1 MFPHLFI
8 SVCLKRTSASYPGR
22 SLRGLYRNML
32 TEFYRSPLS
41 ESSLLFTD
49 EEATLDRQSVN
60 KDAMNLAN

>member
-1 MFPHLFI
+1 MLDE
-8 SVCLKRTSASYPGR
+8 V

-49 EEATLDRQSVN
+49 EEATLDPQSVN
-60 KDAMNLAN
+60 KDVMNLAN